1 MEKDPLKPD
10 LFEKFIANK
19 SNAAELEA
27 FFKQLAS
34 TEETQL
40 QTQIE
45 LAFNQ
50 ADEQLSKT
58 DELRLQKI
66 QQGLNQQIFA
76 KPTPKLLR
84 LIKSGAFL
92 RVAAILLVMVSL
104 GIGIAKLMFTAN
116 PVLPG
121 STQAMVHL
129 ATVDTLLTT
138 KKAGV
143 LYRSKGVVVT
153 TQPDGTMVFMV
164 NSADSVAAAALN
176 TITTP
181 KGGEY
186 RVILSDGSKVMLN
199 AASKLTFPT
208 GFRGAERRV
217 QVDGEAYF
225 EVAKNAQKPF
235 IVTVGDNEIKVL
247 GTHFN
252 VSNFPED
259 GGTQATLLE
268 GSIRF
273 ANKNGEKVILK
284 PNQQV
289 TATYGKLNLKNVT
302 AEDFK
307 AWTKGEFLFNDVPLT
322 AVMQKLARWYNIEV
336 DSKSIPDKNIY
347 LKIARSTSFDEM
359 LVMISKATDYQF
371 ELKGNTLV
379 LKE

>member
-1 MEKDPLKPD
+1 MEKDPLKTD
-10 LFEKFIANK
+10 LFEKFITNK

-27 FFKQLAS
+27 FFKELGS
-34 TEETQL
+34 TQQQNL
-40 QTQIE
+40 QALIE
-45 LAFNQ
+45 LEFNQ
-50 ADEQLSKT
+50 GDEPLSLADNN
-58 DELRLQKI
+58 RLEKI
-66 QQGLNQQIFA
+66 HDDLNKRIFV
-76 KPTPKLLR
+76 KPTSKLVG
-84 LIKSGAFL
+84 LIKSTPLLKA
-92 RVAAILLVMVSL
+92 AAILLVIVSV
-104 GIGIAKLMFTAN
+104 GIGIAKLMFTTN
-116 PVLPG
+116 PILPG

-143 LYRSKGVVVT
+143 LYQSKGVVVT
-153 TQPDGTMVFMV
+153 TNPDGTIVFMA
-164 NSADSVAAAALN
+164 SGADSIAASVLN

-186 RVILSDGSKVMLN
+186 RIILSDGSKVMLN
-199 AASKLTFPT
+199 AGSKLIFPT

-259 GGTQATLLE
+259 GGTQTTLLE

-273 ANKNGEKVILK
+273 ANKNGQKVILT

-289 TATYGKLNLKNVT
+289 TASYGKLAVKSVT
-302 AEDFK
+302 GEDFN

-336 DSKSIPDKNIY
+336 DAKSIPEKNIY
-347 LKIARSTSFDEM
+347 LKISRNTSFVEM

-371 ELKGNTLV
+371 ELKANTLV